1 MCGPHHKG
9 AATWPRQG
17 QHTKS
22 WELVSRADH
31 LIRYDLLHVWATP
44 QGCSHLAQAGPT
56 H

>member
-22 WELVSRADH
+22 WELVSRANQFG
-31 LIRYDLLHVWATP
+31 IFSCGQWKGGNTCNSTR
-44 QGCSHLAQAGPT
+44 
-56 H
+56 